1 MDENFLKMLA
11 SDASQESERYANL
24 HTVFKST
31 GVKAQSLG
39 ARACFGKVLKYTS
52 GVMHN
57 TYTIITFK
65 SLIYQRNNLCIY
77 TKEEIEKY
85 LNYIAGFIPF
95 KFSVTEFER
104 NNEAEQLLKE
114 AHFEIFVDIDGP
126 HIKHVFI
133 LTLIRYLYEAPYK
146 YILLEAFRMKS
157 IPEFSKINL
166 LNLYNVIIFS
176 IDWSKINGPRPTND
190 MSHNTGFSPLML
202 LTKTEINERLESLDK
217 EAEKKH
223 KVESESW
230 RSGYKP
236 NAGCIDLFPVIKAF
250 TDSKSSPMTWS
261 EKTAFFNKY
270 GFKFIVP
277 CADKETL
284 LQPILLNNT
293 EEKFKERLA
302 VYSNNLTIIGAATTE
317 ENIEESKKS
326 NLDNLRIFYAYE

>member
-11 SDASQESERYANL
+11 SDAAQETERYANL
-24 HTVFKST
+24 HTVFSST
-31 GVKAQSLG
+31 GTKAQSLG
-39 ARACFGKVLKYTS
+39 ARACFGNVLKYTS

-77 TKEEIEKY
+77 TKEEIENY
-85 LNYIAGFIPF
+85 LNYIASFIPF
-95 KFSVTEFER
+95 EFRVTEFER
-104 NNEAEQLLKE
+104 NDKAEQLLKE
-114 AHFEIFVDIDGP
+114 AHFEIFVDINGP

-176 IDWSKINGPRPTND
+176 MDWYKITGPHPTND
-190 MSHNTGFSPLML
+190 MSHNVGIYPLML
-202 LTKTEINERLESLDK
+202 LTKTEISERLGSLDK
-217 EAEKKH
+217 EAEEKH
-223 KVESESW
+223 KRASESW
-230 RSGYKP
+230 RRQYRP

-250 TDSKSSPMTWS
+250 TDTESSLNWS
-261 EKTAFFNKY
+261 TKVTFYNKY
-270 GFKFIVP
+270 GFKFIAP

-302 VYSNNLTIIGAATTE
+302 VYSNNLAIIGAVTTE
-317 ENIEESKKS
+317 ENIEESKKY
-326 NLDNLRIFYAYE
+326 NLDNLKIFYAYE